1 VESKGHSSGA
11 PCSELQA
18 PSPDSDW
25 TSVIRPHGKWF
36 DLKLGELWQFKDLIL
51 LFVRRDFVAIYKQ
64 TILGPLWH
72 IIQPLFTSGIFT
84 IVFGKFAGL
93 PTDGLPQFLFYMSG
107 TVVWGYF
114 SKALTSTSGTFVA
127 NAHLFGKVYF
137 PRLAVPV
144 ATLISGM
151 ISFGIQFALF
161 LFFMAF
167 FFVKG
172 ATIQPNLWILTFPL
186 LLIMMAGLGLGSG
199 IIISSA
205 TTKYR
210 DLQQVVGFGTNLLMY
225 ATPIIYPLSA
235 GPGKWKW
242 VVLANP
248 MTPVVETF
256 RYAFLGAGTVNPLHL
271 AYSGVFTVVLLLVG
285 ILIFNRVERTFMDTV

>member
-1 VESKGHSSGA
+1 M
-11 PCSELQA
+11 
-18 PSPDSDW
+18 SPNPTPDTPGSTLPAQSLENNW
-25 TSVIRPHGKWF
+25 TSIIRPHGKWF
-36 DLKLGELWQFKDLIL
+36 DLKLRELWQFKDLIL
-51 LFVRRDFVAIYKQ
+51 LFVRRDFVAQFKQ
-64 TILGPLWH
+64 TILGPLWY
-72 IIQPLFTSGIFT
+72 IIQPLFSSGIFT

-107 TVVWGYF
+107 NVVWGYF
-114 SKALTSTSGTFVA
+114 AKGLTATSATFTA

-144 ATLISGM
+144 ATLMSSL

-161 LFFMAF
+161 LFIMAF
-167 FFVKG
+167 FAVKG
-172 ATIQPNLWILTFPL
+172 ASIKPNLWILLFPL
-186 LLIMMAGLGLGSG
+186 LIVMMAGLGLGSG

-210 DLQQVVGFGTNLLMY
+210 DLQQLVGFGTNLLMY

-235 GPGKWKW
+235 VPGKWKW
-242 VVLANP
+242 IVLANP
-248 MTPVVETF
+248 MTSIVETF
-256 RYAFLGAGTVNPLHL
+256 RYAFLGAGTVNPWHL
-271 AYSGVFTVVLLLVG
+271 AYSGVFAIVLLLIG